1 MYLTSEAK
9 KQIFR
14 EHGGA
19 ETATG
24 TTESQVALF
33 TVRIN
38 FLTKHLKENPKD
50 LGTKRSL
57 VNLVGKRK
65 ALLEYLK
72 AKDIARYRA
81 LIKKLDIRR

>member
-14 EHGGA
+14 DYGGA
-19 ETATG
+19 ENATG
-24 TTESQVALF
+24 TSESQIALF
-33 TVRIN
+33 TLRIN
-38 FLTKHLKENPKD
+38 FLTKHMQENKKD